1 MILSPIFTASGP
13 VFSIRIFA
21 NDPTSVEAVSSL
33 FVSSKSFVVV
43 SMFTVFSKRSPS
55 FQEPLSSRF
64 RVTMISPFEEAGRSI
79 VEVVV
84 PLLEQMIVS
93 FPAIPVCK
101 SCWLHTSV
109 ASTPLIC
116 AEGVEAS

>member
-43 SMFTVFSKRSPS
+43 SMFTALRRRSPS
-55 FQEPLSSRF
+55 FQEPLSSRLS
-64 RVTMISPFEEAGRSI
+64 VIMISPFEEAGRSI
-79 VEVVV
+79 VE
-84 PLLEQMIVS
+84 
-93 FPAIPVCK
+93 
-101 SCWLHTSV
+101 
-109 ASTPLIC
+109 
-116 AEGVEAS
+116 GVLPS